1 MGVKSFKKIIQKP
14 TYEEGA
20 VKPGKESPVSQPLF
34 VPDRFSSLWTTKKE
48 EPVRNSSLMKNL
60 ADEEPY
66 QIATKNFRRNR
77 SDRK

>member
-34 VPDRFSSLWTTKKE
+34 VSDRFLCLIVFLRYGQRRKKNPSE
-48 EPVRNSSLMKNL
+48 IVL
-60 ADEEPY
+60 
-66 QIATKNFRRNR
+66 
-77 SDRK
+77 

>member
-34 VPDRFSSLWTTKKE
+34 VSDRFLCLI
-48 EPVRNSSLMKNL
+48 VFLR
-60 ADEEPY
+60 Y
-66 QIATKNFRRNR
+66 G
-77 SDRK
+77 